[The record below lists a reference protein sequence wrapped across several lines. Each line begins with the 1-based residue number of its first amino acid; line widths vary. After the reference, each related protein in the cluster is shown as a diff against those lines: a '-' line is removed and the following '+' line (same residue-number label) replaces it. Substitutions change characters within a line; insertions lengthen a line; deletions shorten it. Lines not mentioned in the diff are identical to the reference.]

1 MQNSCRK
8 NSEETCTFWKKKKK
22 KDVCNSHLFH
32 STVYNAGHEVIN
44 SQKPEQKKI
53 GVLIFSSF
61 LLGAES
67 DIGIWKQKWNF
78 TKKVQLQF
86 FFLTRFYVCVFA
98 IFMGRRL
105 LTRHFPFTVFV
116 GSITISLFL
125 SARRKPNRFDLIR
138 SYSVRYIFWSGEN
151 RIDLIRFYILL
162 DLSRNAN

>member
-1 MQNSCRK
+1 MHIL
-8 NSEETCTFWKKKKK
+8 EKKKK

-86 FFLTRFYVCVFA
+86 FFPHQILCMRVCYLYGQKIADEAFSFYC
-98 IFMGRRL
+98 IC
-105 LTRHFPFTVFV
+105 
-116 GSITISLFL
+116 
-125 SARRKPNRFDLIR
+125 
-138 SYSVRYIFWSGEN
+138 W
-151 RIDLIRFYILL
+151 
-162 DLSRNAN
+162 